1 MPKDFNVYLRGWT
14 NVCDIFVSRL
24 KEDSSEVIN
33 FNMYLKGQTHELDI
47 YVISLP
53 YRDGITVTNRLL
65 LTQSLKSIQTLK
77 SAEAHTS
84 IALNSNIA
92 GTLQRVFETAD
103 NNIDLN
109 AVVAFN
115 VWYAL
120 HLDDAGIV
128 PSNDDLTAL
137 IKMYADANS
146 QISVGVAPLQ
156 AYTAVSLGGGETEL
170 TLSQELDGL
179 SQQGFITCDSDLDI
193 GVKDIETFKTSYAEV
208 STDIQ
213 PTAELENLLYR
224 LTTAGSSAVELSAIV
239 SNTELHY
246 SFGNAF
252 SSIALRAE
260 LAGTNV
266 EKGIS
271 GGSGI
276 ALGITITES
285 AQSYADPK
293 PETVVF
299 GVSCEFILKRH
310 RLLTDMD
317 NNGLSTY
324 DGMSLEDADYV
335 IL

>member
-193 GVKDIETFKTSYAEV
+193 DVGSLDTFKTSYAKAET
-208 STDIQ
+208 SIHPD
-213 PTAELENLLYR
+213 AELADLLYR
-224 LTTAGSSAVELSAIV
+224 LTVAGSSAVELSAIV

-252 SSIALRAE
+252 SSITMSAE
-260 LAGTNV
+260 LTGTNA
-266 EKGIS
+266 EKKIS
-271 GGSGI
+271 VDSSV
-276 ALGITITES
+276 ALGVTITDS
-285 AQSYADPK
+285 VQSHIK
-293 PETVVF
+293 PESSAVVF
-299 GVSCEFILKRH
+299 GASCEFILKRH
-310 RLLTDMD
+310 RLLSDMD
-317 NNGLSTY
+317 DSALSMH
-324 DGMSLEDADYV
+324 DDMSLEDTDYI

>member
-53 YRDGITVTNRLL
+53 YRDGITVTNRVLL
-65 LTQSLKSIQTLK
+65 AQSLEQIQMLK
-77 SAEAHTS
+77 SADANSS
-84 IALNSNIA
+84 IILDSSIVS
-92 GTLQRVFETAD
+92 TLRRIFETAD
-103 NNIDLN
+103 NDVDLSVN
-109 AVVAFN
+109 AAFN
-115 VWYAL
+115 AWYAL
-120 HLDDAGIV
+120 HPGDTSVVL
-128 PSNDDLTAL
+128 SNDDITAL
-137 IKMYADANS
+137 VEMFAGAKS

-179 SQQGFITCDSDLDI
+179 SQQGFITCDSGLDI

-252 SSIALRAE
+252 SSITLRAE
-260 LAGTNV
+260 LTGTNA
-266 EKGIS
+266 EKKIS
-271 GGSGI
+271 VDSRV
-276 ALGITITES
+276 ALGVTITDS
-285 AQSYADPK
+285 AQSYIE
-293 PETVVF
+293 PESSAVVF
-299 GVSCEFILKRH
+299 GASCEFILKRH
-310 RLLTDMD
+310 RLLSDMD
-317 NNGLSTY
+317 DSALSMH
-324 DGMSLEDADYV
+324 DDMSLEDTDYI

>member
-1 MPKDFNVYLRGWT
+1 MPK
-14 NVCDIFVSRL
+14 
-24 KEDSSEVIN
+24 E
-33 FNMYLKGQTHELDI
+33 FNMYLKGQTHELNL

-53 YRDGITVTNRLL
+53 YRDGITVTNRVLL
-65 LTQSLKSIQTLK
+65 AQSLEQIQMLK
-77 SAEAHTS
+77 SADANSS
-84 IALNSNIA
+84 IILDSSIVS
-92 GTLQRVFETAD
+92 TLRRIFETAD
-103 NNIDLN
+103 NDIDLSVN
-109 AVVAFN
+109 AAFN
-115 VWYAL
+115 AWYTL
-120 HLDDAGIV
+120 H
-128 PSNDDLTAL
+128 PSDTSVELLNDDITAL
-137 IKMYADANS
+137 VEMFAGVNS
-146 QISVGVAPLQ
+146 QMNIGVAPLQ
-156 AYTAVSLGGGETEL
+156 AYTAVSLGGGKNEL
-170 TLSQELDGL
+170 TLLQELKGL
-179 SQQGFITCDSDLDI
+179 NEQSFIICDSDLDI
-193 GVKDIETFKTSYAEV
+193 DVGSLDTFKTSYAKAET
-208 STDIQ
+208 SIHPD
-213 PTAELENLLYR
+213 AELADLLYR
-224 LTTAGSSAVELSAIV
+224 LTVAGSSAVGLSAIV

-299 GVSCEFILKRH
+299 GISCEFILKRH